1 MGDGVGSNVSGVGRL
16 GIRAHSWDLRN
27 FPLIVLSA
35 KGEKWRLRA
44 MMQGKVDSGEVES
57 KWLEGCSL
65 TKAHKGT

>member
-16 GIRAHSWDLRN
+16 GIRAHSWDLQN
-27 FPLIVLSA
+27 FSLVVLSA
-35 KGEKWRLRA
+35 KVGKWQFRL
-44 MMQGKVDSGEVES
+44 MMRVKVDSREVES